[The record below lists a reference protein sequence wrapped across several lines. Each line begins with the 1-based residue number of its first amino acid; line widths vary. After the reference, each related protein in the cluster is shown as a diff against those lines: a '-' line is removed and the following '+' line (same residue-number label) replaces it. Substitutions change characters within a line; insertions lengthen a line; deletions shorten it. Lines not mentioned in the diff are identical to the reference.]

1 MSDTG
6 EKASGVRGLVRGFIV
21 KRFPVAQERQL
32 GDEDS
37 LLDSGAIDS
46 LGILDVVAFLE
57 EEFEFQ
63 LDDDELAPEH
73 FDSIASLAKL
83 VESKLG

>member
-1 MSDTG
+1 MSETG
-6 EKASGVRGLVRGFIV
+6 EKASDVRGIVRGFIV
-21 KRFPVAQERQL
+21 KRFPVVQERQL

-37 LLDSGAIDS
+37 VLDSGAIDS

-57 EEFEFQ
+57 EEFGFQ
-63 LDDDELAPEH
+63 LDDDELAPEN
-73 FDSIASLAKL
+73 FDSIACLARL